1 MIKRHFKRHGAV
13 MLMGVIGIFPGLA
26 EAADTPMT
34 TEAALQTLLAGQATG
49 GGAPREQRIQ
59 VRQAP
64 SSVKP
69 VPAQGAQGRLV
80 IRVSPGQT
88 LRVLIRQHFANSPFD
103 EKFLQRVFVELN
115 PDAFVSANPHRLR
128 AGASLWLPTL
138 DDLLAYV
145 QPATVLQG
153 AAARSELAP
162 EATLDRKRW
171 VRYP

>member
-1 MIKRHFKRHGAV
+1 MCKKLLRRHGV
-13 MLMGVIGIFPGLA
+13 VVLMGVVAIFSGLA
-26 EAADTPMT
+26 KAADSPMT
-34 TEAALQTLLAGQATG
+34 TEAALQTLLSGQATG
-49 GGAPREQRIQ
+49 GGALGEQGIQ
-59 VRQAP
+59 VRPVP
-64 SSVKP
+64 SSAKP
-69 VPAQGAQGRLV
+69 APAQGGQGRLV

-88 LRVLIRQHFANSPFD
+88 LRVLLRQHFANSPFD

-115 PDAFVSANPHRLR
+115 PDAFVGANPHRLR
-128 AGASLWLPTL
+128 SGATLWLPSL

-153 AAARSELAP
+153 QAARSEPVP